1 METMSLWEI
10 NETANHLPL
19 HGKIMKS
26 SKAYPV
32 YACFHLLLLLSFLY
46 YRLLHPLDELYGVWM
61 IALGCEIWF
70 GFEWILDHN
79 MRWRLVQHK
88 TYPERLALRYSG
100 ESASKLPA
108 VDIFV
113 TTTDPLKESP
123 IMTLNTVISAL
134 AMDYPPDKMACY
146 VSDDGASPI
155 TFYSLVEASHFAKKW
170 VPFCRKYCIETR
182 APFVYFS
189 NQVDHEHSDQT
200 FLQEWQQMKG
210 EYEDLQNRI
219 TRVLETREAP
229 LMDSVMN
236 GINGFSY
243 ASSDIRN
250 HSSIVQIICENK
262 GRKDDG
268 IPHLVYVAREKRPA
282 INHHYKAGAMN
293 VLARVSGVMTNA
305 PFILNLDCDMHVNNS
320 KVIQHAMCFFLD
332 CKSERECGFVQFP
345 QLFHGGLRDDPFG
358 NQMKILIKKVGQGMN
373 GTQGPIYGGT
383 CCFHRRKGLYGVAPV
398 IDNYSKD
405 RRDMERK
412 EFHDFSSSIS
422 YEALKVKFGESAVLA
437 ASAQTIIRDT
447 VHITCASPSL
457 VIKEAFKVASCTY
470 ENNTVWGKEVG
481 WIYGSTTE
489 DVLTGLKLHI
499 MGWHSIYCTPENP
512 AFLGSAPGNGPD
524 TLVQQK
530 RWATGLLEIFV
541 SKLSPLLGI
550 KRSIMVRQR
559 MIYAYFSLWAVWSVP
574 TLCYAVLPAYSLL
587 SGKSF
592 LPKISEPA
600 FGTAAALFVSVYGFK
615 LLEYVHND
623 CSIREWWNNQRM
635 WLIVSVS
642 SWLYALFDVLLKL
655 IGLCETVFVVTPKGS
670 DKDEDEDGE
679 EGEFTFDSSSLYIP
693 PTTLLLVNVAAI
705 IRVSMGGYEMWK
717 RLLAEYICSV
727 FVVLNLWPFLKGLV
741 RKGKRGIPWT
751 VVIKS
756 SLLALLVCSSCI

>member
-1 METMSLWEI
+1 METMSLREI
-10 NETANHLPL
+10 NETTNHLPL
-19 HGKIMKS
+19 HEKIMKS
-26 SKAYPV
+26 SKVYPV

-46 YRLLHPLDELYGVWM
+46 YRLLHALDGLYGVWM

-70 GFEWILDHN
+70 GFEWILDN
-79 MRWRLVQHK
+79 NIRWRLVQHK

-113 TTTDPLKESP
+113 TTTDPLKEP
-123 IMTLNTVISAL
+123 PLMTVNTVISTL
-134 AMDYPPDKMACY
+134 AMDYPADRMACY

-189 NQVDHEHSDQT
+189 NQLIDHEHSDQS
-200 FLQEWQQMKG
+200 FQPEWQQMKG
-210 EYEDLQNRI
+210 EYEDLKSRI
-219 TRVLETREAP
+219 TKVLETREVS
-229 LMDSVMN
+229 LDSLMN
-236 GINGFSY
+236 GTNGFSY
-243 ASSDIRN
+243 TSSDIPN

-268 IPHLVYVAREKRPA
+268 IPHLVYVAREKRSA

-320 KVIQHAMCFFLD
+320 KVIQHAMCLFLD

-345 QLFHGGLRDDPFG
+345 QLFRGGIRDDPFG
-358 NQMKILIKKVGQGMN
+358 NQMKVLIKKVSQGLN
-373 GTQGPIYGGT
+373 GIQ
-383 CCFHRRKGLYGVAPV
+383 
-398 IDNYSKD
+398 
-405 RRDMERK
+405 
-412 EFHDFSSSIS
+412 EFHGIAYSIS
-422 YEALKVKFGESAVLA
+422 YGALKVKFGESAVLA

-447 VHITCASPSL
+447 VHTTCASPSL

-481 WIYGSTTE
+481 WMYGSTTE
-489 DVLTGLKLHI
+489 DVLTGLKLHT
-499 MGWHSIYCTPENP
+499 MGWHSIYCAPENP

-530 RWATGLLEIFV
+530 RWATGWLEIFV

-550 KRSIMVRQR
+550 KRSIIVRQR
-559 MIYAYFSLWAVWSVP
+559 MMYAYFCLWPVWSVP

-600 FGTAAALFVSVYGFK
+600 FGIAAALFVSVYGFR

-670 DKDEDEDGE
+670 DEDEDEDGE
-679 EGEFTFDSSSLYIP
+679 EGEFTFESSSLYIP

-705 IRVSMGGYEMWK
+705 IHVSIGGYEMWK

-751 VVIKS
+751 IVIKS
-756 SLLALLVCSSCI
+756 SLLALLVCCSCI